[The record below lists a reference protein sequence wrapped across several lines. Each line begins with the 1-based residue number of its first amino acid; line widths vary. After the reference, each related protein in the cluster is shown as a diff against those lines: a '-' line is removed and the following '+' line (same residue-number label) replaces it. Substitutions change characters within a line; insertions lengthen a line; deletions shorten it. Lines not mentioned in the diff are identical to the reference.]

1 MKKLLIN
8 LSLLILIPG
17 MLIAQNPVINSEK
30 VSTGFVKS
38 GSEKYKDCNLLN
50 YGERGNLD
58 YLLMSKS
65 EWCLAQAIYEM
76 NKRQSAVSYNVAN
89 ASTPGFKP
97 IRFPDEI
104 ENAINLYGDTS
115 LLNQVHLD
123 DEMVKATHIRLKHT
137 AYIRLLTT
145 KMQITRKVVTLN
157 KGG

>member
-1 MKKLLIN
+1 MKNLYINIIFFLFISNSILFAQLNSSNIGVIECEITTIKNGKKLN
-8 LSLLILIPG
+8 
-17 MLIAQNPVINSEK
+17 
-30 VSTGFVKS
+30 
-38 GSEKYKDCNLLN
+38 
-50 YGERGNLD
+50 
-58 YLLMSKS
+58 YLLMSQS
-65 EWCLAQAIYEM
+65 EHCLTKAIYEM
-76 NKRQSAVSYNVAN
+76 NKRQAAVSYNVAN

-104 ENAINLYGDTS
+104 DNAIKLYGDAS

-123 DEMVKATHIRLKHT
+123 DEMVKATHIRLKHS

>member
-1 MKKLLIN
+1 MKSLYINILLFLFILSPSILFAQVNPSNIGAIECEVATTKNVKKLN
-8 LSLLILIPG
+8 
-17 MLIAQNPVINSEK
+17 
-30 VSTGFVKS
+30 
-38 GSEKYKDCNLLN
+38 
-50 YGERGNLD
+50 
-58 YLLMSKS
+58 YLLMSQS
-65 EWCLAQAIYEM
+65 EHCLTKAIYEM
-76 NKRQSAVSYNVAN
+76 NRRQAAVSYNVAN

-104 ENAINLYGDTS
+104 DNAIKLYGDAS

-123 DEMVKATHIRLKHT
+123 DEMVKATHIRLKHS